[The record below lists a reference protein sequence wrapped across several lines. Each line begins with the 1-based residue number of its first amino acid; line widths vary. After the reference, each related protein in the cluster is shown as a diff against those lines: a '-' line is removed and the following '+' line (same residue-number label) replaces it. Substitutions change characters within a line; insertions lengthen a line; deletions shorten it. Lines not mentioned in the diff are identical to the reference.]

1 MEVLIALRAKGYRKA
16 SIGCQ
21 SKRSKTARSGP
32 LNGES
37 IMKRIIAL
45 TAAAAVVAMAGQA
58 AADPSAQG
66 SVNLSA
72 TAADTC
78 AIRGIT
84 AGTSSG
90 ATQTGSGVSGTTD
103 TVGGVANLPSNAAI
117 GYTGL
122 FNTTT
127 AETNS
132 LVNTLNVSAFCNYAG
147 HQVRLRSA
155 NGGLTNTSAVA
166 ESGSFARRVNYSA
179 ALESWGTATTTTL
192 STGAVNQLN
201 STKAETTTPGNAGVT
216 PVNTSAAVLR
226 VTTSAFTG
234 APALAG
240 SFTDTLTVRLGA
252 AF

>member
-1 MEVLIALRAKGYRKA
+1 
-16 SIGCQ
+16 
-21 SKRSKTARSGP
+21 
-32 LNGES
+32 
-37 IMKRIIAL
+37 MKRIIAL
-45 TAAAAVVAMAGQA
+45 TAAAAVVAMSGQA
-58 AADPSAQG
+58 LADPSAQG

-103 TVGGVANLPSNAAI
+103 TVGAVASLSTNAAI

-122 FNTTT
+122 FNATT

-132 LVNTLNVSAFCNYAG
+132 LINTMNVSAFCNYAG
-147 HQVRLRSA
+147 HQLRLRSA
-155 NGGLTNTSAVA
+155 NGGLTNADSVI

-179 ALESWGTATTTTL
+179 SLERWGTATTTTL
-192 STGAVNQLN
+192 TTGAANQLN
-201 STKAETTTPGNAGVT
+201 STVFETTTSGNAGVT
-216 PVNTSAAVLR
+216 PVNTSSAVLS
-226 VTTSAFTG
+226 VTTTAFTG

-240 SFTDTLTVRLGA
+240 TFKDTLTVRLGA

>member
-1 MEVLIALRAKGYRKA
+1 
-16 SIGCQ
+16 
-21 SKRSKTARSGP
+21 
-32 LNGES
+32 
-37 IMKRIIAL
+37 MKRIIAL
-45 TAAAAVVAMAGQA
+45 SAAVAVVAMSGQA
-58 AADPSAQG
+58 LADASAQG

-103 TVGGVANLPSNAAI
+103 TVGAVSSLPANAAI

-132 LVNTLNVSAFCNYAG
+132 LINTMNVSAFCNYAG

-179 ALESWGTATTTTL
+179 SLENWGTATTTTMT
-192 STGAVNQLN
+192 TGAVNQLN
-201 STKAETTTPGNAGVT
+201 ATVSQTTTAGNAGVT

-226 VTTSAFTG
+226 VTTTAFNG

-240 SFTDTLTVRLGA
+240 VFSDTLTVRLGA